1 MAAALAATEQDV
13 VENLSLMTAYARYGA
28 QGSSKLR
35 SLSAVASDG
44 SLVLTCPSDRFS
56 RPGTGILRYS
66 AVLSQEKAPTARL
79 AELKSQLESAQN
91 AGTDVRLVVVTP
103 SKGRVSRTIHVRSDL
118 IGKVV
123 EFDGDGYVV
132 DFTRPVAPAEEPVK
146 KRRR

>member
-1 MAAALAATEQDV
+1 
-13 VENLSLMTAYARYGA
+13 MTAYARYGA

-35 SLSAVASDG
+35 SLSAVAADG

-66 AVLSQEKAPTARL
+66 ALLSKEKAPAARIV
-79 AELKSQLESAQN
+79 ELRTQLQSAQD

-118 IGKVV
+118 VGKVV
-123 EFDGDGYVV
+123 EFDGDAYVV
-132 DFTRPVAPAEEPVK
+132 DFIRPLPPVEDAPPK